1 MRDKWCDTSCSE
13 INHVQDDQAEKQS
26 LLGGGDGEQMPGGGG
41 NIGAMPLAGPSG
53 TTTSASKKRNPHKHL
68 LYRPTAAQLLMFAA
82 TVTKEL
88 YEGKALLLYLC
99 GDGLGIPR
107 ASSSIPFASSSPSP
121 SEPSAIYSTD
131 GLAMNAGRQDRS
143 GRSLSFTSP
152 RGPEL
157 GGSGGLMMGGW
168 LGQPSHSSDAI
179 YPEDLRPFTRRPL
192 FLIIDSDS
200 SSTFK
205 V

>member
-1 MRDKWCDTSCSE
+1 MERPSILAGE
-13 INHVQDDQAEKQS
+13 
-26 LLGGGDGEQMPGGGG
+26 GEQTPG
-41 NIGAMPLAGPSG
+41 APVAGPSG
-53 TTTSASKKRNPHKHL
+53 TTQQTPKKRNPHKHL

-99 GDGLGIPR
+99 GDGLGTPR
-107 ASSSIPFASSSPSP
+107 SSTVPSSSTTTSSSSSSSSPSSTTLP
-121 SEPSAIYSTD
+121 SSDANPPEQPSSSAIYSAD

-143 GRSLSFTSP
+143 GSRSLSFTSSRP
-152 RGPEL
+152 DL
-157 GGSGGLMMGGW
+157 GGSGGVQLGGF
-168 LGQPSHSSDAI
+168 LGQPTHSGDAI

-205 V
+205 VFLF